1 MSKLTLERIFSN
13 PDLNGLSP
21 TGISFSPDGNLVTY
35 LLGSSENDQRL
46 DLWLYDISGNRSN
59 LLVSSAD
66 LDSGRVLSDE
76 DKDRRERKRI
86 DNSGIVEYQWSP
98 SGEAILI
105 PLGGSLHLLH
115 LSTGRIRKVIGNE
128 QYVTVARYSP
138 DGKQLAYAGN
148 QNIQVADT
156 TSWSVRQLTFDG
168 GDDVNMGLAEFIAQE
183 EMHRFDGY
191 WWSPDARFIAFTRV
205 DRSSIKLSRRFEI
218 DADNFRVFD
227 QRYPYAGT
235 PNATVKL
242 GIVEVNSGA
251 IQYLSLSLDD
261 AYLARV
267 NWLDNDYLMVQIQD
281 REQHVLKVIK
291 VHRNNTEQ
299 HVLIEER
306 SDTWINLHDNFLR
319 IKDRDFFIWSSE
331 RSGYSHLYLYNTQ
344 GRLLGQLTS
353 GEWNVLNVKGAD
365 GTHVYFE
372 AYTDGPL
379 ERHLYRISFDQEST
393 QEKLTESG
401 FYHNIFP
408 DFSHGIYVDRY
419 SSPNMPPATAI
430 RHVDGKLVNMLWNNT
445 LDENHPFFPYRRN
458 VGSVEFGE
466 LPADDGQSLQYRLI
480 EPARK
485 QEGGRYPV
493 ILMVYGGPGVQR
505 VTREW
510 LSPWMHYMSQRGYG
524 LIQLDNRGSS
534 NRGKAFEAPIYR
546 QLGDI
551 EVQDQLQAVR
561 YLRTLD
567 WVDINRLVVFG
578 HSYGGYMTLQLMF
591 KAPDIFKA
599 GISVAP
605 VTDWSLYDTHYTER
619 YLDLPDRNPAG
630 YIASNVFDQIRNT
643 TGKMLIIHGMAD
655 DNVLFTNSTKLFK
668 ALQDANIQFEMMTYP
683 GAKHGLSGRLINL
696 HRYTLMDEFLDR
708 NLGWEP
714 DLPSAKAEVKYNPT
728 CTPGGSTW

>member
-1 MSKLTLERIFSN
+1 MSKLTLERIFGN

-21 TGISFSPDGNLVTY
+21 TGISISPDGNQVTY

-59 LLVSSAD
+59 LLVSSAE
-66 LDSGRVLSDE
+66 LDSGRELSDE

-86 DNSGIVEYQWSP
+86 VTSGIIEYQWSP
-98 SGEAILI
+98 TGEAILI
-105 PLGGSLHLLH
+105 PLEGSLHLLQ
-115 LSTGRIRKVIGNE
+115 LSTGRTRQVTGDE

-138 DGKQLAYAGN
+138 DGKQLAYVAN

-156 TSWSVRQLTFDG
+156 TSWSARQLTFDG
-168 GDDVNMGLAEFIAQE
+168 GDDVSMGLAEFIAQE

-191 WWSPDARFIAFTRV
+191 WWSPDARFIAFTKV
-205 DRSSIKLSRRFEI
+205 DTSSIKLSRRYEI

-235 PNATVKL
+235 PNATVTL
-242 GIVEVNSGA
+242 GIVEVDSGA
-251 IQYLSLSLDD
+251 IHYLSLPLED

-267 NWLDNDYLMVQIQD
+267 SWLDNDFLMVQIQD
-281 REQHVLKVIK
+281 RKQQVLKVIK

-299 HVLIEER
+299 HLLIEER

-331 RSGYSHLYLYNTQ
+331 RSGYSHLYLYDTQ
-344 GRLLGQLTS
+344 GRLLRQLTS

-365 GTHVYFE
+365 ETHVYFE
-372 AYTDGPL
+372 AYADGPL
-379 ERHLYRISFDQEST
+379 ERHLYRVSLDQECT

-401 FYHNIFP
+401 FYHSTFP
-408 DFSHGIYVDRY
+408 DFTHGIYIDRY
-419 SSPNMPPATAI
+419 SSPNKPPATVI

-445 LDENHPFFPYRRN
+445 LDGNHPFFPYRQN

-466 LPADDGQSLQYRLI
+466 LPAGDGQSLQYRLI
-480 EPARK
+480 EPAGK
-485 QEGGRYPV
+485 QEGERYPV

-510 LSPWMHYMSQRGYG
+510 ISPWMHYMSQQGFG

-534 NRGKAFEAPIYR
+534 NRGTAFEAPIYR

-551 EVQDQLQAVR
+551 EVQDQLKAVS

-567 WVDINRLVVFG
+567 WVDKNRLVVFG

-605 VTDWSLYDTHYTER
+605 VTDWLLYDTHYTER

-630 YIASNVFDQIRNT
+630 YKASNVFDHIRST
-643 TGKMLIIHGMAD
+643 TGRLLIIHGMAD

-708 NLGWEP
+708 TLGQE
-714 DLPSAKAEVKYNPT
+714 AV
-728 CTPGGSTW
+728 